1 MKKKQLIV
9 IIGPLAAEHPATAI
23 FFFFFCFCFLVVCFL
38 LGGGGGGSDFS
49 ASIRTFKTYV
59 AYMVLGYSYLSAR
72 KILALGPSMT
82 FCM

>member
-23 FFFFFCFCFLVVCFL
+23 FFFLFLFFSFWLFVFYW
-38 LGGGGGGSDFS
+38 GGGGGGDFS